1 MTLHYGQAG
10 DTHYTAQSP
19 SASVLPYHPTTQ
31 SAYYQHLLHLLPSIR
46 PLGNSHNAW
55 LNGEYQHHIII
66 QVAKNGT
73 TGSRDIRSGIPLR
86 AGNVG
91 LIVIDY
97 SLSQSSRRR
106 VREGLRKLGV
116 GVKDGIN
123 CLKRTGSILCPEIWC
138 LLFALS

>member
-1 MTLHYGQAG
+1 MAKLGIPTILHNPLLLRSSHI
-10 DTHYTAQSP
+10 TP
-19 SASVLPYHPTTQ
+19 PPNLPIISISST
-31 SAYYQHLLHLLPSIR
+31 SSPSIR

-91 LIVIDY
+91 LIVI
-97 SLSQSSRRR
+97 
-106 VREGLRKLGV
+106 
-116 GVKDGIN
+116 
-123 CLKRTGSILCPEIWC
+123 
-138 LLFALS
+138 

>member
-1 MTLHYGQAG
+1 MAKLGIPTILHNPLLLRSSHI
-10 DTHYTAQSP
+10 TP
-19 SASVLPYHPTTQ
+19 PPNLPIISISST
-31 SAYYQHLLHLLPSIR
+31 SSPSIR